1 MRDSGEFRLV
11 TRRKKRVSRVRNIC
25 HTSTILTTNDDDDGN
40 LNINYET
47 LFGKLLEAEVEVTS
61 KMKSNIKLLHT
72 LIQEIRRTSSQQK
85 SENNIMTQYILEQAR
100 SHRETSEVLCKAREE
115 LKNLAETYLCYLNSQ
130 RVCKEIQIRYAGKGE
145 RSIKETADLVG
156 FKLPHDPK

>member
-1 MRDSGEFRLV
+1 M
-11 TRRKKRVSRVRNIC
+11 KPNA
-25 HTSTILTTNDDDDGN
+25 
-40 LNINYET
+40 
-47 LFGKLLEAEVEVTS
+47 KLLRS
-61 KMKSNIKLLHT
+61 
-72 LIQEIRRTSSQQK
+72 LIQEIRRTSSEQK
-85 SENNIMTQYILEQAR
+85 AKNNIMIQYVLEQAK

-130 RVCKEIQIRYAGKGE
+130 RMCKEIKIRYAGKGE